1 MKSNGNAKVKVKTSI
16 AQKKENFTGA
26 LFIAPYLIGYV
37 IFQGLPFLIAVVL
50 GFTNVRYIS
59 KLEDA
64 SFVGINNFIRM
75 FTDVDTMKA
84 LGRTGLYS
92 LMYVPLIMVCGFFIA
107 YMVNKGIHCKN
118 LVRSMFFLPYVSNM
132 VAVAVVFKLLLGP
145 DGPVVYILLL
155 YGLNTALPTVVC
167 IAVWKG
173 IGLNFI
179 TYLAALQN
187 VSADLLEAAQID
199 GASKWQRIKNIV
211 IPMIS
216 PTTFFLMISSVIT
229 SLQNFTTIQALTGGG
244 PGQATTVMSINIIR
258 TAFTNYQTGYAS
270 AQALVMFIIV
280 LIITLIQWRGQQKW
294 VNY

>member
-75 FTDVDTMKA
+75 FTV
-84 LGRTGLYS
+84 
-92 LMYVPLIMVCGFFIA
+92 
-107 YMVNKGIHCKN
+107 
-118 LVRSMFFLPYVSNM
+118 
-132 VAVAVVFKLLLGP
+132 
-145 DGPVVYILLL
+145 
-155 YGLNTALPTVVC
+155 
-167 IAVWKG
+167 
-173 IGLNFI
+173 
-179 TYLAALQN
+179 
-187 VSADLLEAAQID
+187 
-199 GASKWQRIKNIV
+199 
-211 IPMIS
+211 
-216 PTTFFLMISSVIT
+216 MISSVIT